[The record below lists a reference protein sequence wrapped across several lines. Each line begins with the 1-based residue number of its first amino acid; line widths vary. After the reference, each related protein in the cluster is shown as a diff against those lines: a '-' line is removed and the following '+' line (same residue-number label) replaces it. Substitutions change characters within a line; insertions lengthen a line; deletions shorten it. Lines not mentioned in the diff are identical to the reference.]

1 MNIHQH
7 FFEVLKAH
15 KAYVK
20 NEAIQFESLQ
30 QATHNLDPKLLAVL
44 IKDVVLKKHFFVK
57 VGDVFVFDKSKFQ
70 EFISSY
76 NHSET
81 KKNYSFK
88 NWKKYSEKGITIPS
102 DLKDENYIIKGDNY
116 EVLSAIKPIFKER
129 IKCIYIDPPY
139 NTGNETF
146 SYSDKYNSDI
156 WLFQIE
162 KCLRLAH
169 QLLTPDGV
177 LFLSCDDNEFAYLK
191 VLLDK
196 IFKRE
201 NFIEHFSWKKT
212 DTPSNL
218 PKKSKKVLEYILCYE
233 KHRDS
238 IKYKGIPKASGTSN
252 GLMNQTNAIKTLL
265 FPKNKIDT
273 GLKDGSYFKGIYGTK
288 KYTIELLE
296 DTKVKNGFFIAPIK
310 LKGKFKWSQKN
321 LNKELEKGTKVSI
334 RSIAFSPSYEKT
346 EYEMEAPLN
355 YIDSKMGVDTTEN
368 AGRDLTQ
375 LFGKEVF
382 TYPKSE
388 SLMAYL
394 FNMISNKLK
403 KDDYILDFY
412 LGSGT
417 TAAAAHK
424 LGYHYI
430 GIEHADYITEIPV
443 KRLEKVIAGEQTGI
457 SKTCDWKGGGSFVF
471 AEWTESTEK
480 NNTTDAILTDVFL
493 KYRPV

>member
-1 MNIHQH
+1 MNTHKH
-7 FFEVLKAH
+7 FIKKLKENTIFFKNDVL
-15 KAYVK
+15 
-20 NEAIQFESLQ
+20 QFDALG
-30 QATHNLDPKLLAVL
+30 QAAQNLDPKLLVVL
-44 IKDVVLKKHFFVK
+44 INDSILKKQFFTK
-57 VGDVFVFDKSKFQ
+57 VGDVLVFDKIQFQ
-70 EFISSY
+70 DFILPFEQ
-76 NHSET
+76 SES
-81 KKNYSFK
+81 KKNYCFK
-88 NWKKYSEKGITIPS
+88 NWKKYSEKGVAIPS
-102 DLKDENYIIKGDNY
+102 ELKDENYIIKGDNY
-116 EVLSAIKPIFKER
+116 DVLCAIKPIFIEK

-139 NTGNETF
+139 NTGNESF
-146 SYSDKYNSDI
+146 SYADKYNSNT
-156 WLFQIE
+156 WLLQIE
-162 KCLRLAH
+162 KCLRIAH
-169 QLLTPDGV
+169 ELLTPDGV
-177 LFLSCDDNEFAYLK
+177 LFVSCDDNEFAYLK

-233 KHRDS
+233 KNRDS
-238 IKYKGIPKASGTSN
+238 VKYKGVPKASGTSN
-252 GLMNQTNAIKTLL
+252 GLMNQTNAVKTLV

-273 GLKDGSYFKGIYGTK
+273 GLADGIYTIGTYGTK
-288 KYTIELLE
+288 KYTINLLE
-296 DTKVKNGFFIAPIK
+296 DTEVKNGLFVKSVF
-310 LKGKFKWSQKN
+310 LEGKFKWSQKN
-321 LNKELEKGTKVSI
+321 LDKELKKGTKVSI

-368 AGRDLTQ
+368 AGRELTQ

-394 FNMISNKLK
+394 FNMISNKLS

-424 LGYHYI
+424 LGYRYI

-443 KRLEKVIAGEQTGI
+443 KRLEKVIKGEQTGI
-457 SKTCDWKGGGSFVF
+457 SKTYDWKGGGSFVY
-471 AEWTESTEK
+471 TELSYSPEK
-480 NNTTDAILTDVFL
+480 NTFKDEILSDTFFIL
-493 KYRPV
+493 NE